1 MIFIEKLA
9 AAPVELSKGESLKR
23 DYCSSF
29 DANSKAYKNGTKK
42 FEFNN
47 RIYGHENVKAKLLKA
62 QFNKC
67 CYCESRIGRT
77 SSGDV
82 EHYRPKAYS
91 QQDRGQPKIYPGY
104 YWLVYDW
111 NNLFVSC
118 DICNRSHKKNY
129 FPLSNPDGRVRDHSG
144 DLTNEEPLILNPGE
158 CIDSCNHISFHC
170 ELAKGITKAGK
181 TTVDMIGLNR
191 HPLQES
197 RLEKL
202 ALLKH
207 LCNIVRILESRNGN
221 DAQISIEATQKLIQA
236 YASRESEYSA
246 MASEFLKQHKQT

>member
-1 MIFIEKLA
+1 MIFVEKPA
-9 AAPVELSKGESLKR
+9 APPVELSKGESLNR

-29 DANSKAYKNGTKK
+29 NADSKAYKNGKEK
-42 FEFNN
+42 FKFNEK
-47 RIYGHENVKAKLLKA
+47 IYGHANVKATLLKA

-67 CYCESRIGRT
+67 CYCESKFRST

-82 EHYRPKAYS
+82 EHYRPKAFS
-91 QQDRGQPKIYPGY
+91 QQDRGQPRIYPGY

-111 NNLFVSC
+111 DNLFVSC
-118 DICNRSHKKNY
+118 GVCNRSHKKNY

-144 DLTNEEPLILNPGE
+144 DLNQEKPLILNPGGSNNPLE
-158 CIDSCNHISFHC
+158 HICFHN
-170 ELAKGITKAGK
+170 ELAKGTTKAGK

-202 ALLKH
+202 DLLKH
-207 LCNIVRILESRNGN
+207 LCNIVRILESHNGN
-221 DAQISIEATQKLIQA
+221 DAQNSIEATQNLIQA

-246 MASEFLKQHKQT
+246 MASEFLKQYKQT

>member
-1 MIFIEKLA
+1 MIFVDKPTP
-9 AAPVELSKGESLKR
+9 PVDLLNGESLKN

-29 DANSKAYKNGTKK
+29 VRDSKAYKNGTKK

-47 RIYGHENVKAKLLKA
+47 RIYGHENVKAKLLEA

-67 CYCESRIGRT
+67 CYCESNIGST
-77 SSGDV
+77 SPGDV

-91 QQDRGQPKIYPGY
+91 QQDRGQSKIFPGY

-111 NNLFVSC
+111 DNLFVSC
-118 DICNRSHKKNY
+118 EICNRSHKKNY
-129 FPLSNPDGRVRDHSG
+129 FPLSNPNARARDHSG

-181 TTVDMIGLNR
+181 TTVEMIGLNR

-236 YASRESEYSA
+236 YASRESEYSG

>member
-1 MIFIEKLA
+1 MIFVDKPDPPA
-9 AAPVELSKGESLKR
+9 ELSKGESLKS

-29 DANSKAYKNGTKK
+29 DRHRKAYENGTKK
-42 FEFNN
+42 FKFKK
-47 RIYGHENVKAKLLKA
+47 RIYGHENVKAELLKA
-62 QFNKC
+62 QFSKC

-129 FPLSNPDGRVRDHSG
+129 FPLSNPDERVRDHSG
-144 DLTNEEPLILNPGE
+144 DLDKEKPLILNPGGSKDLFNQ
-158 CIDSCNHISFHC
+158 IHFYN
-170 ELAKGITKAGK
+170 ELAKGVTKVGE
-181 TTVDMIGLNR
+181 TTVVMIGLNR
-191 HPLQES
+191 DPLLES

-202 ALLKH
+202 AILKCLCNSVQLLKTQ
-207 LCNIVRILESRNGN
+207 NGS
-221 DAQISIEATQKLIQA
+221 DVQHTIEETQNFIQD
-236 YASRESEYSA
+236 YVSQESEYSA
-246 MASEFLKQHKQT
+246 MASEFLKQYKQT

>member
-1 MIFIEKLA
+1 MIFVEKPA
-9 AAPVELSKGESLKR
+9 APPVELSKGESLKR

-29 DANSKAYKNGTKK
+29 DADRKAYKNGKDFK
-42 FEFNN
+42 FNK
-47 RIYGHENVKAKLLKA
+47 RIYGHKNVKAKLLEA

-67 CYCESRIGRT
+67 CYCESKIRST

-82 EHYRPKAYS
+82 EHYRPKVCS
-91 QQDRGQPKIYPGY
+91 QQGRKQLKIYPGY

-111 NNLFVSC
+111 DNLFVSC
-118 DICNRSHKKNY
+118 EICNRSHKKNF

-144 DLTNEEPLILNPGE
+144 DLNKEIPLILNPGGSKNPLE
-158 CIDSCNHISFHC
+158 HICFHN

-202 ALLKH
+202 DLLKH
-207 LCNIVRILESRNGN
+207 LCKIVRILESDNGSDLQN
-221 DAQISIEATQKLIQA
+221 SIEETQNIMQT
-236 YASRESEYSA
+236 YVNRESEYSA
-246 MASEFLKQHKQT
+246 MASEFLKQQNQT

>member
-1 MIFIEKLA
+1 MIFVDKPTP
-9 AAPVELSKGESLKR
+9 PVDLLNGESLKN

-29 DANSKAYKNGTKK
+29 VRDSKAYKNGTKK

-47 RIYGHENVKAKLLKA
+47 RIYGHENVKAKLLEA

-67 CYCESRIGRT
+67 CYCESNIGST
-77 SSGDV
+77 SPGDV

-91 QQDRGQPKIYPGY
+91 QQDRGQSKIFPGY

-111 NNLFVSC
+111 DNLFVSC
-118 DICNRSHKKNY
+118 EICNRSHKKNY
-129 FPLSNPDGRVRDHSG
+129 FPLSNPNARARDHSG
-144 DLTNEEPLILNPGE
+144 DLTKEEPLILNPGE
-158 CIDSCNHISFHC
+158 CKDLRKHITFHK
-170 ELAKGITKAGK
+170 ELAKGLTNAGK

>member
-1 MIFIEKLA
+1 MIFVKKP
-9 AAPVELSKGESLKR
+9 AAPPVKLSKGESLKR

-29 DANSKAYKNGTKK
+29 DADSKAYKNGTKK

-47 RIYGHENVKAKLLKA
+47 RIFGHENVKAELLKA

-67 CYCESRIGRT
+67 CYCESKIGST
-77 SSGDV
+77 SPGDV

-91 QQDRGQPKIYPGY
+91 QQDREQPKIYPGY

-111 NNLFVSC
+111 DNLFVSC
-118 DICNRSHKKNY
+118 GICNRSHKKNY
-129 FPLSNPDGRVRDHSG
+129 FPLSNPKGRVRDHSG
-144 DLTNEEPLILNPGE
+144 DLDKEKPLILNPGGSKDPLE
-158 CIDSCNHISFHC
+158 NIYFHND
-170 ELAKGITKAGK
+170 LAKGITKAGK

-191 HPLQES
+191 QPLQES

-207 LCNIVRILESRNGN
+207 LCKIVRILKSHNGSDMRN
-221 DAQISIEATQKLIQA
+221 SIEETENLMQA
-236 YASRESEYSA
+236 YASQESEYSA
-246 MASEFLKQHKQT
+246 MASEFLKQYKQT

>member
-1 MIFIEKLA
+1 MIFVDKPGRPL
-9 AAPVELSKGESLKR
+9 ELSKGESLKI
-23 DYCSSF
+23 DYCCF
-29 DANSKAYKNGTKK
+29 FVRDRKAYKNGTKK

-47 RIYGHENVKAKLLKA
+47 GIYGHENVKAKLLKA

-67 CYCESRIGRT
+67 CYCESKIGST
-77 SSGDV
+77 SPGDV

-91 QQDRGQPKIYPGY
+91 QQDREQRKIYPGY

-111 NNLFVSC
+111 DNLFVSC
-118 DICNRSHKKNY
+118 EVCNRSHKKNY
-129 FPLSNPDGRVRDHSG
+129 FPLSNPKARARNHLG
-144 DLTNEEPLILNPGE
+144 DLTKEQPLILNPGE
-158 CIDSCNHISFHC
+158 CKNPRKHISFHS

-207 LCNIVRILESRNGN
+207 LCDTVRILESQNGS
-221 DAQISIEATQKLIQA
+221 DVQKSIEDTRNLIQA
-236 YASRESEYSA
+236 YVSQESEYSA
-246 MASEFLKQHKQT
+246 MASEFLKQYKQT

>member
-1 MIFIEKLA
+1 MIFVDKPTP
-9 AAPVELSKGESLKR
+9 PVDLLNGESLKN

-29 DANSKAYKNGTKK
+29 VRDSKAYKNGTKK

-47 RIYGHENVKAKLLKA
+47 RIYGHENVKAKLLEA

-67 CYCESRIGRT
+67 CYCESNIGST
-77 SSGDV
+77 SPGDV

-91 QQDRGQPKIYPGY
+91 QQDRGQSKIFPGY

-111 NNLFVSC
+111 DNLFVSC
-118 DICNRSHKKNY
+118 EICNSSHKKNY
-129 FPLSNPDGRVRDHSG
+129 FPLSNPNARARDHSG

-181 TTVDMIGLNR
+181 TTVEMIGLNR